1 MNLGD
6 GLLLHLE
13 NGKPQLVLLHR
24 GETSG
29 INKLYRP
36 GLPRRPKG
44 PLTSSAPLASS
55 STRRSTVTS
64 RNSSKTPAN
73 HTTVV
78 KSRAVSV
85 LSVPERY
92 RPPPRVPSSKRTTK
106 TPANGRTRQT
116 EALANGDAGV
126 REGLARLTNQELT
139 ASSTFLS
146 PDEEEVLKP
155 SADQTQVSLSPSTP
169 KPEQNNPLLLPL
181 RAPPPALAPPQ
192 ARAPPPSLAA
202 PVSPP
207 RALAAPRGRGREGQ
221 SSSCGGRASFL
232 RSMTALLDPAELEER
247 ERRRSKQQ
255 DQLRA
260 IEAQLAEQ
268 REQREE
274 EKRREE
280 ETEEKRREEEAEE
293 QRKMKEQ
300 AEQNILHL
308 PLKAPPKALTPP
320 QSLAPPPSPATPVSP
335 PRAPATPPGPGRGE
349 EPSSCGERAS
359 FLRSMTAL
367 LDPAE
372 MEERE
377 RRRSKQQDQLRA
389 IEAQLA
395 EQREQRE
402 EEKRREEEEKRKE
415 QVEQI
420 PQQQEV
426 LLSSEKPI
434 RELPRSHGHVVL
446 KQHSVSIRGP
456 KGGQGA
462 KGEEPTRNKK
472 RGKGDLYQELA
483 RPERTDT
490 PRGLPAVRPPG
501 PSSHHPEQDY
511 FPYVRTADIIHLEPL
526 DRNGTATPH
535 STNTHG
541 QKEILLSLAA
551 LRKGLLQK
559 QKEMESSGRLLP
571 PVTSQRS

>member
-13 NGKPQLVLLHR
+13 NGKPQIVLLHR
-24 GETSG
+24 GATSG

-92 RPPPRVPSSKRTTK
+92 RPPPRVPSSNRTTK

-116 EALANGDAGV
+116 EALANGDADM
-126 REGLARLTNQELT
+126 REGLARLTNQEPT

-192 ARAPPPSLAA
+192 AGAPPPSLAA

-232 RSMTALLDPAELEER
+232 RSMTALLDPAE
-247 ERRRSKQQ
+247 
-255 DQLRA
+255 
-260 IEAQLAEQ
+260 
-268 REQREE
+268 
-274 EKRREE
+274 
-280 ETEEKRREEEAEE
+280 
-293 QRKMKEQ
+293 
-300 AEQNILHL
+300 
-308 PLKAPPKALTPP
+308 
-320 QSLAPPPSPATPVSP
+320 
-335 PRAPATPPGPGRGE
+335 
-349 EPSSCGERAS
+349 
-359 FLRSMTAL
+359 
-367 LDPAE
+367 

-402 EEKRREEEEKRKE
+402 GEKRREEETEEKRKE

-535 STNTHG
+535 PTNTHS

>member
-13 NGKPQLVLLHR
+13 NGKPQIVLLHR
-24 GETSG
+24 GATSG

-92 RPPPRVPSSKRTTK
+92 RPPPRVPSSNRTTK

-116 EALANGDAGV
+116 EALANGDADM
-126 REGLARLTNQELT
+126 REGLARLTNQEPT

-155 SADQTQVSLSPSTP
+155 SADQTQ
-169 KPEQNNPLLLPL
+169 PEQNNPLLLPL

-192 ARAPPPSLAA
+192 AGAPPPSLAA

-274 EKRREE
+274 EKRRGE
-280 ETEEKRREEEAEE
+280 EEKRREEEAEE

-300 AEQNILHL
+300 AEKNILHL

-320 QSLAPPPSPATPVSP
+320 QSLAPPPSPATPGSP

-402 EEKRREEEEKRKE
+402 GEKRREEETEEKRKE

-535 STNTHG
+535 PTNTHS